1 MFILK
6 ILAKIIVL
14 PIILVLSIVLAIYG
28 TIDKILG
35 LCVGAVNIIYVIG
48 VIAAVINTDS
58 FYYVKQA
65 LIFFTLE
72 TILFGVPQLC
82 AAGIKKLN
90 YKLLD
95 FVWA

>member
-6 ILAKIIVL
+6 LLAKIIVL
-14 PIILVLSIVLAIYG
+14 PIILVLSISLAIYG
-28 TIDKILG
+28 TVDKLVG
-35 LCVGAVNIIYVIG
+35 LLVGAVNAFYVIG
-48 VIAAVINTDS
+48 VIAAVLNTDS

-65 LIFFTLE
+65 FIFFAIEAVL
-72 TILFGVPQLC
+72 LGVPQLC